1 MHVHDCG
8 SQPRLQNHCTI
19 IRGNAQWCFFFW
31 SHDLWGDRWLLE
43 WHVIVQSLTRFASRK
58 SKTLAHD
65 SLIII
70 PYQIYQ
76 CRIQNLSTDDSDDSD
91 DSDDPNRPLRQFM
104 AGGLEGS
111 EAQQKSLGQALSECS
126 GELQRQMAAVMLTQ
140 AAAMAVVAVVVR
152 GWSLIRSE
160 VESVVLVQFAVLF
173 IGCSR
178 DVAGVHFGVPLVHS
192 KPCAERRPSWSDA
205 DGCKTSA
212 PICRNAWRWPVGRQ
226 QVRQPVSSPFCKGVW

>member
-1 MHVHDCG
+1 M
-8 SQPRLQNHCTI
+8 
-19 IRGNAQWCFFFW
+19 
-31 SHDLWGDRWLLE
+31 
-43 WHVIVQSLTRFASRK
+43 QSLTRFASRK

-91 DSDDPNRPLRQFM
+91 DPNRPRQFM

-140 AAAMAVVAVVVR
+140 AAAMAVVAVVA
-152 GWSLIRSE
+152 SRSKPWPWQPE
-160 VESVVLVQFAVLF
+160 PSWHLQEQIQNVES
-173 IGCSR
+173 
-178 DVAGVHFGVPLVHS
+178 
-192 KPCAERRPSWSDA
+192 
-205 DGCKTSA
+205 
-212 PICRNAWRWPVGRQ
+212 
-226 QVRQPVSSPFCKGVW
+226 

>member
-1 MHVHDCG
+1 M
-8 SQPRLQNHCTI
+8 
-19 IRGNAQWCFFFW
+19 
-31 SHDLWGDRWLLE
+31 
-43 WHVIVQSLTRFASRK
+43 QSLTRFASRK

-91 DSDDPNRPLRQFM
+91 DPNRPRQFM

-140 AAAMAVVAVVVR
+140 AAAMAVMAVVAVVVR

-160 VESVVLVQFAVLF
+160 VESVVWVQFAVLF

-178 DVAGVHFGVPLVHS
+178 DVAGVQILGFHS
-192 KPCAERRPSWSDA
+192 KPCAEEAFVERRGRLQDERANLQKRMEVASGQTASPSACQHSFLQRCLID
-205 DGCKTSA
+205 
-212 PICRNAWRWPVGRQ
+212 
-226 QVRQPVSSPFCKGVW
+226 